1 MEPFRF
7 AFLVMSPDH
16 SPENQHACFD
26 TPMSKG
32 LFYGVSS
39 IQQACQVA
47 QQLAEAG
54 EVCKIELCGAFG
66 KEGAQ
71 AVSNAIGGRL
81 TVGYVTNLQ

>member
-1 MEPFRF
+1 MEQFRF

-26 TPMSKG
+26 TPLSKG

-39 IQQACQVA
+39 VEQACQVA
-47 QQLAEAG
+47 KELADAG

-66 KEGAQ
+66 REGAQ
-71 AVSNAIGGRL
+71 AVSDAIGGRL
-81 TVGYVTNLQ
+81 TVAYVTNL